1 MYGTRY
7 TVQNDL
13 LKESTDLTERKRA
26 LDPSDYAIIAVR
38 QQEVNYSKPKR
49 NTNFVPRCSCMQN
62 S

>member
-26 LDPSDYAIIAVR
+26 LDPSDFAIIAAC
-38 QQEVNYSKPKR
+38 QQEVNYSKPKTKHQFR
-49 NTNFVPRCSCMQN
+49 AKV
-62 S
+62 

>member
-38 QQEVNYSKPKR
+38 QQEVNYSKPKTKHQFR
-49 NTNFVPRCSCMQN
+49 AKV
-62 S
+62 

>member
-26 LDPSDYAIIAVR
+26 LDPSAWRVAFGQQAVGYR
-38 QQEVNYSKPKR
+38 PLA
-49 NTNFVPRCSCMQN
+49 
-62 S
+62 

>member
-38 QQEVNYSKPKR
+38 QQEVNYSKPK
-49 NTNFVPRCSCMQN
+49 TKHQFPAKGSCMQ
-62 S
+62 SS

>member
-38 QQEVNYSKPKR
+38 QQEVNYSKLKTKHQYPAK
-49 NTNFVPRCSCMQN
+49 V
-62 S
+62 

>member
-26 LDPSDYAIIAVR
+26 LDPSDYAISAVR
-38 QQEVNYSKPKR
+38 QQEVNYSKPETKLQFR
-49 NTNFVPRCSCMQN
+49 AKM
-62 S
+62 